1 MSNKLARR
9 PRRGRNHSSPSFIQL
24 FRYALDS
31 AAYASLSSP
40 ARSALIEV
48 VRAYNG
54 ANNGKIILSARQLA
68 ERMGCVRNTAMR
80 AFQELVEKG

>member
-1 MSNKLARR
+1 MSNKLA
-9 PRRGRNHSSPSFIQL
+9 PRRGRNHSGPNFVQV

-31 AAYASLSSP
+31 PAYISLSSP

-54 ANNGKIILSARQLA
+54 ANNGKIILSERKLA
-68 ERMGCVRNTAMR
+68 ERPQGHGTSRPS
-80 AFQELVEKG
+80 